1 MRASLSEPSSAP
13 TSAPLPCFVNRTPRW
28 DLGAFVLVELVYL
41 LASMSFVVLFVGD
54 GPLSA
59 WMLALAV
66 GAPTVIAGRA
76 QESESLFGHG
86 FGVIEIACADATQPV
101 RSASEP
107 IDSNATDAD
116 PCHFRCWR
124 DRLAAVL
131 G

>member
-1 MRASLSEPSSAP
+1 
-13 TSAPLPCFVNRTPRW
+13 
-28 DLGAFVLVELVYL
+28 VLVELVYL

-107 IDSNATDAD
+107 IDSKATDAD